1 MNELEV
7 ALKYEN
13 EGVFLYEKLAN
24 AFDLNLFSEILT
36 LKKTGLNL
44 LNKYKQDEVEFIP
57 QNIEFKG
64 KKEALNLALEYELRS
79 GEIYD
84 LLSDTTDNEELRD
97 LFFRLWAT
105 SENEYKKALLNEIQN
120 TQNKQGEIFNFKN
133 LEQMGLNLDTKS
145 INELNEILAKFKDGK
160 ASKDDINAFLQNPY
174 FSFLSGVMLGA
185 VGGILIDQIL
195 KENKNLE

>member
-84 LLSDTTDNEELRD
+84 LLSDMTDNEELRD

-105 SENEYKKALLNEIQN
+105 SENEYQQALRSEISN
-120 TQNKQGEIFNFKN
+120 IESSENGFDFDNLKN
-133 LEQMGLNLDTKS
+133 LGINLDKKS
-145 INELNEILAKFKDGK
+145 INELNEILGKFKNGK

-174 FSFLSGVMLGA
+174 FSFIAGAMCGA
-185 VGGILIDQIL
+185 VGGVLINQIL
-195 KENKNLE
+195 KNSDENL